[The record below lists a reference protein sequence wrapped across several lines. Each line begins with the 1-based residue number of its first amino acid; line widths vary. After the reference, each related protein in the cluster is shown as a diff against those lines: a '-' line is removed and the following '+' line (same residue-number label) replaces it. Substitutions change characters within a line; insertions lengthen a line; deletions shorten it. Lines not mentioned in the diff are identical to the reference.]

1 MKNNHKARL
10 TALLLTALIASGCGS
25 RSELP
30 GGTGTGSGPS
40 PTIKVLSNRADL
52 LSGDDV
58 LVEVVW
64 PSGVE
69 PAQGRVQ
76 LNGREVGESFVRDAQ
91 GRYLALLSGLR
102 LGENT
107 LSASA
112 PGSATARSTLVNHP
126 NSGPVFSGPQIPR
139 HHCQETAVDADCN
152 QPAEYSYLYKSSKPS
167 KNGLQAYDPANP
179 PDDVASTTTNEG
191 VSLPFIVRLER
202 GYQDR
207 DEYRILTLF
216 RPDQDW
222 KPWAPQDQWNHKLV
236 ITHGGS
242 CGASFSPGTAP
253 LEDYSG
259 TIPENPLLEQSHVT
273 ALGRGYAVLSTALDN
288 GGHNCDVVLQAES
301 LMMAKERLVEQYGE
315 LRYTIGTGCS
325 GGSITQATVANAYP
339 GIYQGLLTMCSYP
352 DTFSAGLQFADY
364 HLLRLYF
371 EDPAKWAAGVLWL
384 PTQYGDVEG
393 HLTHLNAVV
402 ADEGLF
408 KGATEPT
415 GDCYGEGSYHPETNP
430 GGVRCGVIDAM
441 LHIFGA
447 REPEVWTPMEKAAG
461 RGFAALPLGN
471 AGVQY
476 GLKALQQGRITPA
489 QFVDLNAKIG
499 GLDIDIKP
507 QAERTVPDARAVAN
521 IYRSGLIN
529 VANNLNTVPIINFVG
544 PDPGI
549 AHDSVHA
556 WWTRWRL
563 DREHGNHDNHV
574 MWAGPVPLIGD
585 LQYVYQGLT
594 AMDNWLAA
602 IEQERSEAP
611 IAEKI
616 VRNKPAA
623 IHDQCSDG
631 LGQKLLDAVC
641 VDVLQPLYAYGTPRT
656 MAGDGITG
664 DSLQCVLRPFSR
676 DDNYGLIPFTEAQW
690 QQLEATFAGGV
701 CDYSQPVP
709 GMQPTQTWLHYRDD
723 RGRVITGGAPLPPA
737 PADSRGGWYSP
748 AFVY

>member
-1 MKNNHKARL
+1 MRNQTSWLA
-10 TALLLTALIASGCGS
+10 TVLLAGLMASGCGS
-25 RSELP
+25 RSDLP
-30 GGTGTGSGPS
+30 GGETTSGGPA
-40 PTIKVLSNRADL
+40 PTIKLLSNRADL
-52 LSGDDV
+52 ISGDDA

-64 PSGVE
+64 PEGVV
-69 PAQGRVQ
+69 PSQGRVL
-76 LNGREVGESFVRDAQ
+76 LNGTEVTSSFALRPN
-91 GRYLALLSGLR
+91 GRYLALLTGLR
-102 LGENT
+102 LGENR

-112 PGSATARSTLVNHP
+112 PGSSGASASLINHP
-126 NSGPVFSGPQIPR
+126 NSGPIFSGPQIPR

-152 QPAEYSYLYKSSKPS
+152 QPPEYSYLYKSSNPS

-179 PDDVASTTTNEG
+179 PSDIASTTTSEG
-191 VSLPFIVRLER
+191 VTLPFIVRLER

-222 KPWAPQDQWNHKLV
+222 QPWAPQDQWNHKLV

-242 CGASFSPGTAP
+242 CGTSFAPGTAP
-253 LEDYSG
+253 LNDYSG
-259 TIPENPLLEQSHVT
+259 TIPDNPLLEQSYVT
-273 ALGRGYAVLSTALDN
+273 ALGRGFAVLSTALDN

-325 GGSITQATVANAYP
+325 GGSIAQATVANAYP

-352 DTFSAGLQFADY
+352 DTFTAGLQFADY

-371 EDPAKWAAGVLWL
+371 EDPAKWAAGVIWL

-408 KGATEPT
+408 KGATAPS
-415 GDCYGEGSYHPETNP
+415 GDCYGEGSYHPESNP
-430 GGVRCGVIDAM
+430 GGVRCGVIDA
-441 LHIFGA
+441 LVHVFGR
-447 REPEVWTPMEKAAG
+447 REPALWSPMEQAAG
-461 RGFAALPLGN
+461 HGFAALPLGN

-521 IYRSGLIN
+521 IYRSGTVNLT
-529 VANNLNTVPIINFVG
+529 NNLNTVAIINFVG

-574 MWAGPVPLIGD
+574 MWGGPVPLIGD

-594 AMDNWLAA
+594 AMDHWLAA
-602 IEQERSEAP
+602 IEQDASPAP

-616 VRNKPAA
+616 VRNKPAD

-631 LGQKLLDAVC
+631 LGQKLLDEVC
-641 VDVLQPLYAYGTPRT
+641 VDVLQQIYAYGTPRT

-664 DSLQCVLRPFSR
+664 DSMQCLLKPFSR
-676 DDNYGLIPFTEAQW
+676 DDDYGLIPFTEAQW
-690 QQLEATFAGGV
+690 QQLEATFAEGV
-701 CDYSQPVP
+701 CDYSQPTP
-709 GMQPTQTWLHYRDD
+709 GMQPTQTWLRYRDD
-723 RGRVITGGAPLPPA
+723 QGQVITGGAPLPPL
-737 PADSRGGWYSP
+737 PANSRGGWSSP